1 MSIKDGKRGLLSSVN
16 HSLNKSLEDRK
27 TQPHFI
33 VQSLIHTHTHNHRK
47 WHFGHKTGWECTD
60 ITSDYVSFSLLCL
73 AVGTKSHTLR

>member
-33 VQSLIHTHTHNHRK
+33 VQSLIHTHTTTENGILVTRLGGNVQILPQIMFPLVCYA
-47 WHFGHKTGWECTD
+47 WQLAL
-60 ITSDYVSFSLLCL
+60 SL
-73 AVGTKSHTLR
+73 TL